1 MFCVQA
7 RAEAISELTRLG
19 MSSPNLSPSSRVD
32 GPLDCTRAT
41 GRDDEEEEDLD
52 QEQVLEGTDRLD
64 VADVDLVAIFGVSK
78 LANKREN
85 DDTANSK

>member
-1 MFCVQA
+1 
-7 RAEAISELTRLG
+7 
-19 MSSPNLSPSSRVD
+19 
-32 GPLDCTRAT
+32 LDCTRAT